1 MNDHEKTNGNS
12 SNKYQGMMVEY
23 MDDNTQKLND
33 LYAQIETL
41 KIKFKKVIMAAK
53 VYQKMI
59 KAIKAEIKKL
69 KNGE

>member
-1 MNDHEKTNGNS
+1 
-12 SNKYQGMMVEY
+12 MVEY